1 MNNRGLVRY
10 VFASSHTSQG
20 FYTFIPE
27 LIKGLDKVIIL
38 KGAPGTGKSTFIR
51 LVGETMLEQGLEVE
65 FWVSA
70 LDAITPDGVYLP
82 QLSIAVINGSLPE
95 SIDPHYAGI
104 REQLINLGEY
114 WDLEA
119 IEAHRA
125 EIINLVDQME
135 ISQQQVYK
143 HLKEAGRVKADIRQ
157 INAQNLSMEKLGFVT
172 QQLASEILESR
183 SGEKH
188 YFAGALTID
197 GLVDYVH
204 ELSNACQKR
213 YIFKGPAGSG
223 KSMVIGE
230 LARQARER
238 GYFLEYYHCGL
249 EVDNLSMVII
259 RDLQIALIE
268 AGNVEMPPKPWDTL
282 VDLSNCMDNSEV
294 GDVREGSSVNYRN
307 YESLLMKAQQ
317 QLEKSNQS
325 NQALKKI
332 YAGAMDLSRLDQ
344 IRMNFLAEIRNR

>member
-1 MNNRGLVRY
+1 MNNRGLIRY

-27 LIKGLDKVIIL
+27 LIKGLGRVYIL

-51 LVGETMLEQGLEVE
+51 LVGETMSEQGLEVE
-65 FWVSA
+65 FWISA

-82 QLSIAVINGSLPE
+82 QLDIAIINGSLPE
-95 SIDPHYAGI
+95 SIDPRYPGVK
-104 REQLINLGEY
+104 EQLINLGEY
-114 WDLEA
+114 WEPA
-119 IEAHRA
+119 KIEAHRV
-125 EIINLVDQME
+125 EIIDMVDQME

-143 HLKEAGRVKADIRQ
+143 LLKEAGRVKEEIRQ
-157 INAQNLSMEKLGFVT
+157 INAQNLNMEKLGLVI
-172 QQLASEILESR
+172 QQLAAEILESR
-183 SGEKH
+183 PGEKH

-197 GLVDYVH
+197 GLVDYIH

-213 YIFKGPAGSG
+213 YIFQGPAGSG

-249 EVDNLSMVII
+249 EVDSLSMVII

-268 AGNVEMPPKPWDTL
+268 AGNVEISPKPWDTV
-282 VDLSNCMDNSEV
+282 VDLGLCMDNSDAGEV
-294 GDVREGSSVNYRN
+294 KEGSSVNYRIF
-307 YESLLMKAQQ
+307 ESLLLEAQQ
-317 QLEKSNQS
+317 QLEKSSQN
-325 NQALKKI
+325 NKALKKF
-332 YAGAMDLSRLDQ
+332 YTGAMDFSRLDQ
-344 IRMNFLAEIRNR
+344 IRLRLLEEIRGL